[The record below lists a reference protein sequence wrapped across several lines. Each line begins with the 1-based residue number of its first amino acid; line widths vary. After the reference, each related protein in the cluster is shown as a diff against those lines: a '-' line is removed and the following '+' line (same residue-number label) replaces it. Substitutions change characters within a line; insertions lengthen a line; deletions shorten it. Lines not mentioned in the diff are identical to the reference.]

1 MEVVLDMSE
10 EFDNNNDNE
19 EIMEGE
25 YKEID
30 TYSEPSVNEK
40 VSVSSEEDESPSNE
54 KLELFGSE
62 SVSLNKNLDNV
73 DMGYTDT
80 FDSVGS
86 SKDVPENDFR
96 SNTNASAINVDSTR
110 SQDPDINRRIDKRA
124 AQAAKKQ
131 EKLQKE
137 AERRKAKQEMNSNN
151 GGSIFSK
158 IVKFIVA
165 AIFFGVI
172 VAGIV
177 VATLKYYDSEKD
189 NSKQVSQTDINSF
202 LDEDDAESDVS
213 EDAESKDD
221 RDKDSVEGKD
231 SGVDTT
237 NTGKVKIT
245 DVSAIVEETMP
256 CVVAITSTEIVQ
268 SAGNDFWSYFY
279 GFDNNSG
286 NQYESTG
293 AGSGIIVGEN
303 DTELLIVTNQHV
315 ISDADTL
322 SVQFADGKSVE
333 ATVRGQNEK
342 QDIAVISVPL
352 DKIEKD
358 TIDAIKIATM
368 GDSDTIKVGEGA
380 IAIGNALGYGQSVT
394 TGVISALD
402 RTITVDTYERKV
414 IQTDAAIS
422 PGNSGGALLNDK
434 GELIGINCAKN
445 VENYAE
451 GMGYAIPIT
460 LVKDLI
466 DDMMTKEVRQEV
478 SEEEKGYLNIYGKDV
493 TADLSKMYDIPEGV
507 YIIEVIKDGAADKAG
522 LSKYDVI
529 TDVEDESVSSMQE
542 LQEILG
548 YYKKDE
554 KVKITIQKLKD
565 NEYAE
570 EVVEVTL
577 GGQMQ

>member
-1 MEVVLDMSE
+1 MSE

-25 YKEID
+25 YKETD

-73 DMGYTDT
+73 DMGHTDT

-322 SVQFADGKSVE
+322 SVQFADEKSVE